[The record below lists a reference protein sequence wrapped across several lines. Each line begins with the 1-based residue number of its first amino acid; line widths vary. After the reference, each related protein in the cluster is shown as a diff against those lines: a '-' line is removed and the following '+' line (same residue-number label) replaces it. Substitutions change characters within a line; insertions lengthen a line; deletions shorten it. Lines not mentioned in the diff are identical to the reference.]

1 MNNPLFDTYVYDDD
15 ICYKQLFE
23 EVLYLRER
31 VSQLELSNGNL
42 KKMLD
47 ETQLLKVQLENNLL
61 IHTQKEKPSQSKSK
75 RTYVRKELSKE
86 MKGVCAYYLENKDNE
101 DISKTIRTKMN
112 EVGYQIDSKKQ
123 LPVQLIKMECSKRY
137 YSLNEHEQERYQ
149 NKDIT
154 NKT

>member
-1 MNNPLFDTYVYDDD
+1 MNNPLFDTYMYDDD

-42 KKMLD
+42 QKMLD
-47 ETQLLKVQLENNLL
+47 ETQSLKLQLENNLL
-61 IHTQKEKPSQSKSK
+61 KEPSQSKSK

-86 MKGVCAYYLENKDNE
+86 MKGVRAYYLENKDNE
-101 DISKTIRTKMN
+101 DIYKNIKTKMN

-123 LPVQLIKMECSKRY
+123 LPIQLIKMECSKRY
-137 YSLNEHEQERYQ
+137 YSLNEQEKERYQ